1 MNDDHFDGLVND
13 ATHAV
18 TNLIP
23 DTVLDGLRDRE
34 RSDLLFQINDALTP
48 ILRDVIDRTDTDN
61 PTRASTVAALI
72 SELLETHAQH
82 PEQCLASAVP
92 YLRLCGTVLGGWLSA
107 RAAEAAAAQ
116 LAAGTGET
124 AFLQA
129 KLVTARHYT
138 AHVLVQAPALCNTVQ
153 AGAISTLALDE
164 QQF

>member
-72 SELLETHAQH
+72 SELLETHAQKCDEGGDCEDDRPPH
-82 PEQCLASAVP
+82 VISEIHGTSANIDSIASCDIETGTQIYLVLDDGAAFRIAV
-92 YLRLCGTVLGGWLSA
+92 
-107 RAAEAAAAQ
+107 EA
-116 LAAGTGET
+116 
-124 AFLQA
+124 
-129 KLVTARHYT
+129 V
-138 AHVLVQAPALCNTVQ
+138 
-153 AGAISTLALDE
+153 SS
-164 QQF
+164 

>member
-1 MNDDHFDGLVND
+1 MNDDHFDRLVND

-72 SELLETHAQH
+72 SELLETHAQKCDEGGDCEDDRPPH
-82 PEQCLASAVP
+82 VISEIHGTSANIDSIASCDMETGTQI
-92 YLRLCGTVLGGWLSA
+92 YLVLDDRTSFRITVEA
-107 RAAEAAAAQ
+107 IAA
-116 LAAGTGET
+116 
-124 AFLQA
+124 
-129 KLVTARHYT
+129 
-138 AHVLVQAPALCNTVQ
+138 
-153 AGAISTLALDE
+153 
-164 QQF
+164 

>member
-23 DTVLDGLRDRE
+23 DTVLDSLRDRE

-72 SELLETHAQH
+72 SELLETHAQKCDEGGDCEDDRPPH
-82 PEQCLASAVP
+82 VISEIHGTSANIDSIASCDMETGTQI
-92 YLRLCGTVLGGWLSA
+92 YLVLDDRTSFRITVEA
-107 RAAEAAAAQ
+107 IAA
-116 LAAGTGET
+116 
-124 AFLQA
+124 
-129 KLVTARHYT
+129 
-138 AHVLVQAPALCNTVQ
+138 
-153 AGAISTLALDE
+153 
-164 QQF
+164 

>member
-23 DTVLDGLRDRE
+23 DTVLDGLRDSE

-72 SELLETHAQH
+72 SELLETHAQKCDEGGDCEDDRPPH
-82 PEQCLASAVP
+82 VISEIHGTSANIDSIASCDIETGTQI
-92 YLRLCGTVLGGWLSA
+92 YLVLDD
-107 RAAEAAAAQ
+107 R
-116 LAAGTGET
+116 T
-124 AFLQA
+124 AF
-129 KLVTARHYT
+129 RI
-138 AHVLVQAPALCNTVQ
+138 TVE
-153 AGAISTLALDE
+153 AIAA
-164 QQF
+164 

>member
-72 SELLETHAQH
+72 SELLETHAQKCDEGGDCEDFRVAGGSCLGLDQHEARLSH
-82 PEQCLASAVP
+82 PVCHHGRRVALVERPRRNDRQCTWLAPS
-92 YLRLCGTVLGGWLSA
+92 R
-107 RAAEAAAAQ
+107 R
-116 LAAGTGET
+116 
-124 AFLQA
+124 
-129 KLVTARHYT
+129 
-138 AHVLVQAPALCNTVQ
+138 
-153 AGAISTLALDE
+153 
-164 QQF
+164 

>member
-72 SELLETHAQH
+72 SELLETHAQKCDEGGDCEDDRPPH
-82 PEQCLASAVP
+82 VISEIHGTSANIDSIASCDIETGTQIYLVLDDGAAFRIAV
-92 YLRLCGTVLGGWLSA
+92 
-107 RAAEAAAAQ
+107 EAVA
-116 LAAGTGET
+116 
-124 AFLQA
+124 
-129 KLVTARHYT
+129 
-138 AHVLVQAPALCNTVQ
+138 
-153 AGAISTLALDE
+153 
-164 QQF
+164 

>member
-72 SELLETHAQH
+72 SELLETHAQKCDEGGDCEDDRPPH
-82 PEQCLASAVP
+82 VISEIHGTSANIDSIASCDMETGTQI
-92 YLRLCGTVLGGWLSA
+92 YLVLGDRSA
-107 RAAEAAAAQ
+107 FRITVEA
-116 LAAGTGET
+116 
-124 AFLQA
+124 
-129 KLVTARHYT
+129 V
-138 AHVLVQAPALCNTVQ
+138 
-153 AGAISTLALDE
+153 ST
-164 QQF
+164 